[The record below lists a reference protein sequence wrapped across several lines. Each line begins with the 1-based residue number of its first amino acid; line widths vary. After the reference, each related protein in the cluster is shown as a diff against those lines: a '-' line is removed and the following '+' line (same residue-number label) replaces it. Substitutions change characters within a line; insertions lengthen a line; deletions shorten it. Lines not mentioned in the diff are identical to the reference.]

1 MNIFYIFTIL
11 IKFFQNYMNITLL
24 MLCYF
29 YVINSQELY
38 NNSNILLYN
47 EVNYYIPEYNISKLN
62 IKLTRILDIL
72 YIHIHMPMPI
82 PVPVPVHLH
91 VPII

>member
-11 IKFFQNYMNITLL
+11 IGIFQYYMNITLL